1 MAKKSAGDVNGR
13 INHPLRVQS
22 KEVSATV
29 ASYPGDV
36 DPNRKS
42 HQLVSAWNASLT
54 HRFNDAVELRRKHNC
69 ARRV

>member
-54 HRFNDAVELRRKHNC
+54 HPI
-69 ARRV
+69 